1 MASASTVDGASA
13 TAAEDRLGGHASDAT
28 STCIRQRRDET
39 PDKRSVKSRPAAQF
53 YLSAFISARG
63 RN

>member
-13 TAAEDRLGGHASDAT
+13 TAAEDRLGGHAT